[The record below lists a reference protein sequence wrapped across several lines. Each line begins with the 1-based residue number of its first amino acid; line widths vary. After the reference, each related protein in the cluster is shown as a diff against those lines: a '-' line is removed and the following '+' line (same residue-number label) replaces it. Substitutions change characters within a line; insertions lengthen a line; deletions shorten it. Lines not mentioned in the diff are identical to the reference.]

1 MLKLKQ
7 YKKRRWFV
15 RAALGSTLAA
25 GLILFGTKGLGV
37 HAAASASTQMQTP
50 TAKGMPQSPLDDLPG
65 APGAPAAMDPRLQSQ
80 RDHMWSDD
88 RHKRL
93 IADTDKL
100 LQLATEL
107 KVDVDKSSPNELSV
121 KVIQKATEME
131 KLSHDV
137 KERMRN

>member
-1 MLKLKQ
+1 MLKLTLL
-7 YKKRRWFV
+7 RV
-15 RAALGSTLAA
+15 RHRSGRFALGLVVAA
-25 GLILFGTKGLGV
+25 AILLCLKGLHV
-37 HAAASASTQMQTP
+37 HAEASAAPGVQARQKGTP
-50 TAKGMPQSPLDDLPG
+50 LSPLDDVPG
-65 APGAPAAMDPRLQSQ
+65 APGAPTAMDPRLQSQ

-100 LQLATEL
+100 LLLATEL